1 MQMLPSTPLSAETAM
16 QGLKAAAPQKTSDPK
31 TTAAAKDFE
40 AVFLS
45 EMFSHMF
52 EGLNVDPMFG
62 GGQGEKMFRGMMV
75 QEYGKMMAKGKGI
88 GISDQVQKMMI
99 QMQSKQGAKI

>member
-1 MQMLPSTPLSAETAM
+1 MQMLPSTPVSAETAM
-16 QGLKAAAPQKTSDPK
+16 QSLKGSNIKAPDAK

-52 EGLNVDPMFG
+52 EGIKPDAMFG
-62 GGQGEKMFRGMMV
+62 GGQGEKMFSGMIV
-75 QEYGKMMAKGKGI
+75 QQYGKIMANGKGI
-88 GISDQVQKMMI
+88 GIADQLQKVMI
-99 QMQSKQGAKI
+99 QMQENQGAKQ

>member
-1 MQMLPSTPLSAETAM
+1 MSMLPTTPVSAEAAM
-16 QGLKAAAPQKTSDPK
+16 QGLKGGSVRTPDPK
-31 TTAAAKDFE
+31 TAAAAKDFE

-52 EGLNVDPMFG
+52 EGLDVNPMFG

-75 QEYGKMMAKGKGI
+75 QEYGKIMAKGKGI
-88 GISDQVQKMMI
+88 GIADQLQKVMI
-99 QMQSKQGAKI
+99 QMQEKRG